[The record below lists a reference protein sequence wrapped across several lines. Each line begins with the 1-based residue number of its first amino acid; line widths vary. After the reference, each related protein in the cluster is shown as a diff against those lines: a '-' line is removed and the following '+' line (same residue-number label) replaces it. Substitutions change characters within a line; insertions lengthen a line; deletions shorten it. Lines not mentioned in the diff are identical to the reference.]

1 MMATVKI
8 PKSTLIVAWV
18 IVFGAMAPLLDATM
32 MNIAINSLVNDFH
45 NSVTTVQ
52 WTITC
57 YMLAT
62 GAAVPFSSWLLNK
75 YDGKYVFLVGE
86 LLFSLGSILAAISP
100 NIQFLIGSRLIQ
112 GFAGGLIM
120 PLLTTLLVQTA
131 GTDVMGQMMATV
143 GLPMIIGPLLGP
155 IIGGLIIKYLSW
167 RWLFWINIPV
177 TIISIILIVI
187 KMPHYRPQNQ
197 TAKLDFI
204 GTTLIII
211 TTITII
217 YGIVA
222 ATQTASFSNKT
233 TLTCLL
239 IGFLSI
245 ILYIIWALR
254 LGDKAVMPLELF
266 SFSSFNG
273 SVIGLFI
280 AGTVLNGAM
289 LLLPLFFQNVRDM
302 TITAAAISLVP
313 QGIGM
318 LISRPLTGRMTD
330 KFGAKYVVAVSTIIT
345 FISTMPFYWI
355 NQYTSYWV
363 IAALLLLRGIGTGGI
378 LTPLMTDS
386 FTNMRK
392 KQIANATVGSRLIQ
406 NIGSAFG
413 SAIVMTVVTA
423 FSANHVK
430 NFQQRLKVGEYHIKP
445 NEMATFVHEHLLN
458 IRVESFQVGFL
469 VIAIASLLIL
479 LPTLL
484 LSNKT
489 QLKNNKSM

>member
-18 IVFGAMAPLLDATM
+18 IVFGAMAPLLGATM

-131 GTDVMGQMMATV
+131 GADVMGQMMATV

-155 IIGGLIIKYLSW
+155 IIG
-167 RWLFWINIPV
+167 
-177 TIISIILIVI
+177 
-187 KMPHYRPQNQ
+187 
-197 TAKLDFI
+197 DFI

-233 TLTCLL
+233 TLTCLS

-355 NQYTSYWV
+355 NQYTSYWI

-413 SAIVMTVVTA
+413 SAIVTTVVTA

>member
-1 MMATVKI
+1 MATVKI

-18 IVFGAMAPLLDATM
+18 IVFGAMAPLLGATM

-131 GTDVMGQMMATV
+131 GADVMGQMMATV

-155 IIGGLIIKYLSW
+155 IIG
-167 RWLFWINIPV
+167 
-177 TIISIILIVI
+177 
-187 KMPHYRPQNQ
+187 
-197 TAKLDFI
+197 DFI

-233 TLTCLL
+233 TLTCLS

-355 NQYTSYWV
+355 NQYTSYWI

-413 SAIVMTVVTA
+413 SAIVTTVVTA